1 MSNYEKK
8 VWVNGVTPLN
18 SQNMNHIEEGIYNA
32 HERIDELEFDKQDK
46 LIAGE
51 GIEIS
56 ENNEISVKRAEV
68 SMKIA
73 YAELV
78 NLKNNASLTPNK
90 FYRITD
96 YVTTT
101 NGKINNVENL
111 SRSVGHPFDI
121 IVMAETEN
129 TLCETAYAVQRE
141 GDTYFSNSNLY
152 AWQLRYCIENDINRF
167 EWADIENGKG
177 VIYRMIDEFGND
189 LPYDFKNIQF
199 KRYKITGTTDPRQE
213 AFIGKYYAF
222 IGAYFV
228 TYDNSDFEWFYTCND
243 IEGNDLSIQNVNSH
257 EYGSCRYVKQLKIGQ
272 YLSDEPN
279 YRGSQALNDIVL
291 ISPSMIV
298 DLKFGEGSTKN
309 TFVGNEDMTYSYFE
323 EMCRR
328 NIICGELSHNRC
340 EECFQENLIGTGNS
354 TDETFHFV
362 RTGRHFNKNIVIK
375 MSSTIFKDR
384 ANDNVFANS
393 VVSCNFSSI
402 INNNDY
408 SGLKEMQYCNIYRSY
423 NTKLV
428 GIGLWVANEINV
440 LESCEIH
447 IDNLYGCS
455 FDFLQ
460 RVKLINSNFSPS
472 TPLNII
478 NMKFNTM
485 IGSSSSPTVIDFA
498 SLLPYNLHGTRS
510 LKRLCCAK
518 INTGSTSNI
527 NKIEYTCENIEDGK
541 KVVLGAYSDDN
552 GVTWLPLAQGQEVY
566 NTLEITSEDVTVEDD
581 KIVFNSNI
589 ANEIMSMNK
598 RLKAD
603 ASIVDPTVEQ
613 GAYVGIF
620 TPRGVIDYSSLQQGT
635 TVYEYSTTNWL
646 LDVYR
651 TTYVEFVWDATTE
664 KLYLNANSP
673 TKYENHIRGFWTGA
687 MGNISLTSDTDMSAS
702 SINTLRINDLD
713 TISFV
718 INPSLEFN
726 ANENNELESVVFRQD
741 GSTADFTYTIPKGAK
756 HYVVN
761 ELPTTD
767 IDTTGNYYVMTESED
782 ARGYLSTDIHNLT
795 TTEYPSSTTGAL
807 RQDATVNSSD
817 YVKLN
822 TSRVS
827 SGDYM
832 GDIAIKFNI
841 PCTVTV
847 SVNPRQT
854 RLAFMYIDVN
864 GVNVKLVNAGETY
877 TYTRVFGVNETLC
890 VRGASF
896 STDQFYYKL
905 AIAPYTI
912 DGKIP
917 LSTNVDEYINFENM
931 WFKNSGGGKLYRHSI
946 KVANIN
952 RNGWCYL
959 TIDKSS
965 GTPFTTSTLFNYL
978 ISVYG
983 NQSNRF
989 NIALSDDDIIPMSA
1003 YVMEDRISTTGYSIP
1018 SSQKYVYSFFYVVS
1032 DTVTEV

>member
-18 SQNMNHIEEGIYNA
+18 SQNMNHIEEGVYNA

-56 ENNEISVKRAEV
+56 ENNEISVKRAED
-68 SMKIA
+68 SIKIA

-78 NLKNNASLTPNK
+78 NLKNTASLTPDK

-111 SRSVGHPFDI
+111 SRSAGHPFDI

-199 KRYKITGTTDPRQE
+199 KRYKITGTTDSRQE

-228 TYDNSDFEWFYTCND
+228 IYDNSDFKWFYTCND

-257 EYGSCRYVKQLKIGQ
+257 DYGSCRYVKQLKIGQ

-340 EECFQENLIGTGNS
+340 QECFQENLIGTGNS
-354 TDETFHFV
+354 ADETFHFV

-384 ANDNVFANS
+384 ANDNIFANS
-393 VVSCNFSSI
+393 VVSCNFSSF

-485 IGSSSSPTVIDFA
+485 IGSSSSPTIIDFA
-498 SLLPYNLHGTRS
+498 SLIPYNLHGTRS

-552 GVTWLPLAQGQEVY
+552 GVTWLPLAQDQDVS
-566 NTLEITSEDVTVEDD
+566 NTLEITSEDITVEGD
-581 KIVFNSNI
+581 KTVFSSDV
-589 ANEIMSMNK
+589 AQKIMSMNK
-598 RLKAD
+598 RLRID
-603 ASIVDPTVEQ
+603 ASIADPRLEQ
-613 GAYVGIF
+613 GKFIVVF
-620 TPRGVIDYSSLQQGT
+620 TPRAIIDYSLPEGT
-635 TVYEYSTTNWL
+635 IVYEYSTTNWL
-646 LDVYR
+646 LDTYR
-651 TTYVEFVWDATTE
+651 TTYVEFLWDATAE
-664 KLYLNANSP
+664 KLYVNANSP
-673 TKYENHIRGFWTGA
+673 AKNEDHIVGFSTENIGSIG
-687 MGNISLTSDTDMSAS
+687 LTSNIDMRTS

-718 INPSLEFN
+718 TNPSLEFN
-726 ANENNELESVVFRQD
+726 ANDNNELESIVFKQD

-795 TTEYPSSTTGAL
+795 TTEYPSSTAGAL

-817 YVKLN
+817 WVQLN
-822 TSRVS
+822 TSTVS

-841 PCTVTV
+841 PCDVTLL
-847 SVNPRQT
+847 VNPRQT

-877 TYTRVFGVNETLC
+877 TYKRVFGVDETLC

-896 STDQFYYKL
+896 STNQFYYKL
-905 AIAPYTI
+905 AIQPHTI

-931 WFKNSGGGKLYRHSI
+931 WFKNGGKKSYLHTVELTFDTFHKVYFNISI
-946 KVANIN
+946 STN
-952 RNGWCYL
+952 
-959 TIDKSS
+959 
-965 GTPFTTSTLFNYL
+965 TPFTKTTLASFVEGSFL
-978 ISVYG
+978 VVTG
-983 NQSNRF
+983 HTFSN
-989 NIALSDDDIIPMSA
+989 N
-1003 YVMEDRISTTGYSIP
+1003 
-1018 SSQKYVYSFFYVVS
+1018 VYSPISRITSYNGRLRYYLGAMGTSVNPQNWNAMQGTITIT
-1032 DTVTEV
+1032 DTVTEA

>member
-56 ENNEISVKRAEV
+56 ENNEISVKRAED
-68 SMKIA
+68 SIKIA

-78 NLKNNASLTPNK
+78 NLKNTASLTPDK

-111 SRSVGHPFDI
+111 SRSAGHPFDI
-121 IVMAETEN
+121 IVMAETRN
-129 TLCETAYAVQRE
+129 TLCETAYAVQHE

-152 AWQLRYCIENDINRF
+152 AWQLRYCIDNDVNRF
-167 EWADIENGKG
+167 EWADTMNGKG

-199 KRYKITGTTDPRQE
+199 KRYKITGTTDSRQD

-228 TYDNSDFEWFYTCND
+228 TYDNSDFKWFYTCND
-243 IEGNDLSIQNVNSH
+243 IEENDLSIQNVNSH
-257 EYGSCRYVKQLKIGQ
+257 DYGSCRYVKQLKIGQ

-340 EECFQENLIGTGNS
+340 QECFQENLIGTGIS

-362 RTGRHFNKNIVIK
+362 RTGRHFENNIIIK
-375 MSSTIFKDR
+375 MTSTTFKDAAYDNIF
-384 ANDNVFANS
+384 ANDVAK
-393 VVSCNFSSI
+393 CTFSSI

-408 SGLKEMQYCNIYRSY
+408 SNLETLQYCDIQRSY
-423 NTKLV
+423 NTKIY
-428 GIGLWVANEINV
+428 GIKKWLFVKVMAF
-440 LESCEIH
+440 ESCEIH
-447 IDNLYGCS
+447 IDNLYGS
-455 FDFLQ
+455 TFGFLQ
-460 RVKLINSNFSPS
+460 QVKLINSNFSPS

-478 NMKFNTM
+478 NMEFNTM
-485 IGSSSSPTVIDFA
+485 IGSPTTIDFA
-498 SLLPYNLHGTRS
+498 LLLPYNLHGTRS

-527 NKIEYTCENIEDGK
+527 NKIEYTCENVEDGK
-541 KVVLGAYSDDN
+541 KVVLGTYSDDN
-552 GVTWLPLAQGQEVY
+552 GVTWLPLAQEQDVS
-566 NTLEITSEDVTVEDD
+566 NTLEITSEDITTEDD
-581 KIVFNSNI
+581 KIVFNSDI
-589 ANEIMSMNK
+589 AQEIMSMNK
-598 RLKAD
+598 RLKVD
-603 ASIVDPTVEQ
+603 ASIVDQTLEQ
-613 GAYVGIF
+613 GQFIAVF
-620 TPRGVIDYSSLQQGT
+620 TPRAVIDYSSFQEGI
-635 TVYEYSTTNWL
+635 TVYEYSTTNYL
-646 LDVYR
+646 VDSYS
-651 TTYVEFVWDATTE
+651 TTYVEFRWDETTE
-664 KLYLNANSP
+664 KLYVNADNPSIG
-673 TKYENHIRGFWTGA
+673 ERHIRGFWTGA

-718 INPSLEFN
+718 TNPSLEFN
-726 ANENNELESVVFRQD
+726 ANENNELESIVFRED

-761 ELPTTD
+761 ELPTTG

-817 YVKLN
+817 WVQLN
-822 TSRVS
+822 TSTVS

-841 PCTVTV
+841 PCEVTL

-877 TYTRVFGVNETLC
+877 TYTRVFGVDETLC

-896 STDQFYYKL
+896 STNQFYYKL
-905 AIAPYTI
+905 AIQPHTI

-959 TIDKSS
+959 TLDTSS
-965 GTPFTTSTLFNYL
+965 KTPFTTSTLFNYL

-1003 YVMEDRISTTGYSIP
+1003 YVMEDRISTNGYSVP

-1032 DTVTEV
+1032 DTITEA